1 MHTKLPAWL
10 RKWLNLIPRLRG
22 LIKPEKMTMRQLVSV
37 AAILAVIAALHP
49 SKNLPLAKVRAFFGF
64 HHRGGWIRGL
74 SPPVRLG

>member
-1 MHTKLPAWL
+1 VVKLDSA
-10 RKWLNLIPRLRG
+10 RLRG

-64 HHRGGWIRGL
+64 IIEAVGFE
-74 SPPVRLG
+74 V

>member
-1 MHTKLPAWL
+1 MRTKLPAWL

-49 SKNLPLAKVRAFFGF
+49 SKNLPLAKVRRFF
-64 HHRGGWIRGL
+64 WI
-74 SPPVRLG
+74 SS